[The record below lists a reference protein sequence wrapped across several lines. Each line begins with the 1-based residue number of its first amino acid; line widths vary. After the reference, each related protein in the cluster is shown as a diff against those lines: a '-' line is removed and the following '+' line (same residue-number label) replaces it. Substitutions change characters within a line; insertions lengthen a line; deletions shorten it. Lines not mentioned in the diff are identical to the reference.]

1 MYICYM
7 HYLIHYAFN
16 YCLKMV
22 TGNGGLNEQGEHLQ
36 SLFLI
41 VILIILLHCWIATE
55 LDMSLTLEAYFK
67 LP

>member
-1 MYICYM
+1 
-7 HYLIHYAFN
+7 
-16 YCLKMV
+16 MV
-22 TGNGGLNEQGEHLQ
+22 TGNGGLDEQGEHLQ